1 MPKKLAELIN
11 NRSLRTRMVA
21 ICLFIAVVSTGLMA
35 FFSYRSASELV
46 EEQAYR
52 QADDTVGQVAIYI
65 DDRLRKVLAQVTALV
80 TGSDNSFRL
89 VAGDEGQLSTN
100 QRVAAFSNLQS
111 VFAGLRVREP
121 FITSVYLYTPYQQY
135 YELIFQPKADFFN
148 SRTFAEANQSGTQ
161 NRWLTP
167 RVDEVFSDNQRV
179 IPLIVPLNFAIGQNN
194 TVVPAG
200 GQQSF
205 DFGKTFLI
213 VNLDERSF
221 LQYLQGV
228 KLGQGSQIYITS
240 ANGTPA
246 IHPKGYFKD
255 LVTQPDFQNRL
266 LEKDAKV
273 SAKGSFEFQDNGTT
287 LFVNYAVVDIT
298 GWKVVSLQPKDQL
311 LAGLAD
317 IQRFTIVVGI
327 ICLALSLALSSWLA
341 ATITRPLASLRK
353 LMRRVKERDFEVR
366 FPAYY
371 QDEVGDLGRA
381 FNGMTS
387 EISNLIDK
395 VKQEQQAKRHAE
407 LEALQVQINPHFLY
421 NTLDSIYWKALMK
434 ETDSVAEMAVLL
446 SKLFR
451 LGLNGGRE
459 LTTLAKEIEHVEG
472 YLELQRLCYGDVF
485 TYRIEY
491 DPELSRLPVIKL
503 ILQPLV
509 ENSISHGLSARRVEG
524 YSPGHIEIK
533 ACLNASG
540 SHLCLSVSDNGGGFE
555 VAEIRERLS
564 TDQIRPTSKDIQ
576 TGHGYALPNIH
587 ARLRLHYGEGY
598 HLELA
603 SQPFQNTTITLWLP
617 VTPTEKNP
625 PSAQNQPINT
635 AENLH

>member
-1 MPKKLAELIN
+1 MPKKLAEIIN

-21 ICLFIAVVSTGLMA
+21 VCLFIAVVSTGLMA
-35 FFSYRSASELV
+35 LFSYKRASELV

-52 QADDTVGQVAIYI
+52 QADDTVGQAALYI

-89 VAGDEGQLSTN
+89 VAGDEGQLSNN

-121 FITSVYLYTPYQQY
+121 FITGVYLYTPYQQY

-148 SRTFAEANQSGTQ
+148 SRTFNEAAQSGTQ

-179 IPLIVPLNFAIGQNN
+179 IPLVVPLNFAIGQNN
-194 TVVPAG
+194 TVVPSG

-205 DFGKTFLI
+205 EFGKAFLI

-221 LQYLQGV
+221 SQYLQGV

-240 ANGTPA
+240 PNGAA
-246 IHPKGYFKD
+246 IIHTDGYFKG
-255 LVTQPDFQNRL
+255 LVTQADFQNRL
-266 LEKDAKV
+266 FQ
-273 SAKGSFEFQDNGTT
+273 SSSGTSGTKGSFEFQNEATT
-287 LFVNYAVVDIT
+287 LFVNYAVVDVT

-317 IQRFTIVVGI
+317 IQRFTLVVGA

-341 ATITRPLASLRK
+341 ATISRPLASLRN
-353 LMRRVKERDFEVR
+353 LMRRVKERDFTVR

-371 QDEVGDLGRA
+371 QDEVGDLGRT

-387 EISNLIDK
+387 EIALLIDK
-395 VKQEQQAKRHAE
+395 VKQEQQAKRQAE
-407 LEALQVQINPHFLY
+407 LEVLQAQINPHFLY

-459 LTTLAKEIEHVEG
+459 LTTLAKEMEHVEG
-472 YLELQRLCYGDVF
+472 YLELQRLCYGDIF
-485 TYRIEY
+485 TYRLDY
-491 DPELSRLPVIKL
+491 DPELSQLPIIKL

-509 ENSISHGLSARRVEG
+509 ENSLTHGLSARRVEG
-524 YSPGHIEIK
+524 YSPGHVEIK
-533 ACLNASG
+533 ACLSENA

-555 VAEIRERLS
+555 VAELRTRLS
-564 TDQIRPTSKDIQ
+564 TDQTRPTSQDS
-576 TGHGYALPNIH
+576 HGYALPNIH

-598 HLELA
+598 RLELA
-603 SQPFQNTTITLWLP
+603 SHPFQNTTIALWLP
-617 VTPTEKNP
+617 ISYPEKNHP
-625 PSAQNQPINT
+625 LAQNHPINT
-635 AENLH
+635 VENLQ